1 MIFERHGTDLRNHE
15 MQLTDHGMHFETMA
29 SVITMLIENIN
40 MQMESEVC
48 DLVDRKMIGLY
59 GATQSKLDKIDVSG
73 SSKLLQ
79 DSKNGIPDLRASI
92 IG

>member
-1 MIFERHGTDLRNHE
+1 MTFERHGTDLKNHQ

-59 GATQSKLDKIDVSG
+59 GAAQSKLDKIEVTG

-79 DSKNGIPDLRASI
+79 DSKNGRPDLRVSI